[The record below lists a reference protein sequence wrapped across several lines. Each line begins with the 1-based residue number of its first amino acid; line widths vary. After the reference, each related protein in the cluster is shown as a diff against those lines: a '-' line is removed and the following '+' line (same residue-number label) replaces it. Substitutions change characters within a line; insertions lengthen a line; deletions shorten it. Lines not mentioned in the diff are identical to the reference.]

1 MWFQVKLIDLFCNLF
16 LSLLF
21 SLNFNWIIGN
31 DYWPRNYQT
40 VSKSESQR
48 QYKDGRVP
56 FSTFSRL
63 FFCPILLCVP
73 FCFFWL
79 LDAVALSLLSFDTC
93 VSSDAKKRLA
103 RLKFAAPMTLITLS
117 LPHHYQHIIRLHL
130 QANGDRMLTLSTIHR
145 PTIHSL
151 PFENVAQLNY

>member
-1 MWFQVKLIDLFCNLF
+1 MWFRVKLIDLSCPSCF
-16 LSLLF
+16 LSTLIE
-21 SLNFNWIIGN
+21 SLVMIIGQETTRPSLKAN
-31 DYWPRNYQT
+31 PSDSIKT
-40 VSKSESQR
+40 DEF
-48 QYKDGRVP
+48 P
-56 FSTFSRL
+56 FPLFPGF